1 MTFLLFLAGLLIDT
15 AHAANLDN
23 WGAGGAGVSGMWN
36 AIRGTLYTRTDPV
49 AGLSTATIGFFFP
62 MIGGVA
68 VLMVLY
74 AGIKMITGQGKE
86 DSFSKAKEI
95 IYYALGGVILAML
108 ATAIVGFFGTVFF
121 PTLFT

>member
-1 MTFLLFLAGLLIDT
+1 MHLLSSLIGLCITT
-15 AHAANLDN
+15 AHAASLDD
-23 WGAGGAGVSGMWN
+23 WGRGGAGVSGMWS

-49 AGLSTATIGFFFP
+49 AGLSSATVGFFFP
-62 MIGGVA
+62 LIGGAA

-86 DSFSKAKEI
+86 ESFSKAKDI

-108 ATAIVGFFGTVFF
+108 ATAIVGYFASVFF
-121 PTLFT
+121 PTLFQ